1 MFEFEEIQMSMFGKI
16 WIFTAPKEPEI
27 TFTLGEIEFSLVQK
41 DR

>member
-1 MFEFEEIQMSMFGKI
+1 MSMFGKI